1 MSLNWLPKVGTIR
14 EKDYADYFARAG
26 FVQTGRTPDADP
38 SKLLTSTGL
47 KVYVP
52 YVQGSVIMVDG
63 YAVTPATNDDL
74 AVTLPANSTSYVYL
88 VRTVEGNGLTTL
100 SMGLAAYDTP
110 LLIPHSRLLARVTTD
125 ATSVTNTTY
134 MCDTRKP
141 FATTYPS
148 VPYSGYQNSNA
159 RTASWLGGTTVMGT
173 TPTKIWRFTT
183 EYAGVL
189 SVTFRLSRQ
198 GTGTAYA
205 KIYAASTGTTPQI
218 SASTINYI
226 DIENQPVTVTAC
238 DDVEMEIYASAAGVG
253 AVASLIGISWVEAT
267 PYAPSLLIE

>member
-1 MSLNWLPKVGTIR
+1 MSLSWLPKVGTIR

-26 FVQTGRTPDADP
+26 FVQAGCDAVGEFVL
-38 SKLLTSTGL
+38 KSTGL

-52 YVQGSVIMVDG
+52 YVPAEVIMVDG

-74 AVTLPANSTSYVYL
+74 AVTLAANSTSYVYL

-125 ATSVTNTTY
+125 ATKVTDRTY

-141 FATTYPS
+141 FATTYPL
-148 VPYSGYQNSNA
+148 VPYADYPTARS
-159 RTASWLGGTTVMGT
+159 RTAAWLGGTTVMGT
-173 TPTKIWRFTT
+173 TPTKIWRLTT

-189 SVTFRLSRQ
+189 TVGFRLARQ
-198 GTGTAYA
+198 GMGTAYA
-205 KIYAASTGTTPQI
+205 KVYATSTGTTPQI
-218 SASTINYI
+218 STSTLSYI

-238 DDVEMEIYASAAGVG
+238 DEVEMEIYASAAGVG
-253 AVASLIGISWVEAT
+253 AVASLITVQWIEAT